1 MFSIS
6 SPELYGLRFVEN
18 HVYQRQEA
26 QLRDL
31 WVSFKCYIVYHNEVT
46 KKLLQTFLL
55 EAGAS
60 AGDERAHVR

>member
-18 HVYQRQEA
+18 HVYQRQEV

-31 WVSFKCYIVYHNEVT
+31 WVSF
-46 KKLLQTFLL
+46 
-55 EAGAS
+55 
-60 AGDERAHVR
+60 